1 MSHRE
6 VLRRHLTPVN
16 GTCNPTLVLH
26 GEGVVREVT
35 LAEERVRG
43 WTGAEGLS
51 VFSGRGVGVVRLGG
65 AGDGV
70 WEDGEAL
77 EVEVDESVEAEC
89 EGEGVDGGGGP
100 GAVGDAGEAGARV
113 GGDREGDGEGE

>member
-35 LAEERVRG
+35 LAE
-43 WTGAEGLS
+43 
-51 VFSGRGVGVVRLGG
+51 
-65 AGDGV
+65 
-70 WEDGEAL
+70 
-77 EVEVDESVEAEC
+77 VE
-89 EGEGVDGGGGP
+89 
-100 GAVGDAGEAGARV
+100 GARMDGC
-113 GGDREGDGEGE
+113 GGVEFFFREGRWGSAARWGVARQCVLGELISQISNLGFIRDEFLWLI